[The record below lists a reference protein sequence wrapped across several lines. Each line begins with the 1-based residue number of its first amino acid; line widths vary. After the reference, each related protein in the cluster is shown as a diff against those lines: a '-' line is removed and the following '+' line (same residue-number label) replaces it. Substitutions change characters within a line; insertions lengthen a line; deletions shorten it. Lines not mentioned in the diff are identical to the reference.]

1 MTNTV
6 KAKDGKTYALP
17 KKPVWRKGPPPEI
30 GWWPADYEGA
40 QNSPEC
46 LRYWGGEIWST
57 FCYPDENGA
66 DGSIS
71 LRKGLSIKVTWTDR
85 WWLNQPK
92 GFPK

>member
-30 GWWPADYEGA
+30 GWWPASINRNPKMLRWWDGVEWGLAAEPTNRESYAAALAKKRPAAQGA
-40 QNSPEC
+40 I
-46 LRYWGGEIWST
+46 R
-57 FCYPDENGA
+57 
-66 DGSIS
+66 
-71 LRKGLSIKVTWTDR
+71 WTDR
-85 WWLNQPK
+85 WWLNQPE